1 MSKKRRKQTANI
13 LKNVDVITETAF
25 ALAEQAI
32 AAKRQK
38 GEHYPPEWDDPEFI
52 RERIAP
58 ALLNKVLAT
67 LPSLLN

>member
-1 MSKKRRKQTANI
+1 MSKKRRKQTAKI
-13 LKNVDVITETAF
+13 PKNVDVITETAF

-32 AAKRQK
+32 AAKRKK
-38 GEHYPPEWDDPEFI
+38 GEEYPPEWEDPEFI